1 MNTPANMKLEH
12 ITSLHSHV
20 YLCDRLHLTVQNN
33 SHEARPGS
41 SLASA
46 LLLQLPLSPVTLTHF
61 SKMQPPVEPTSLPAN
76 HIRAG
81 RTGRR
86 QKKKAEWKTWREKKR
101 SKPGLVGIFC
111 TFSSSNPQRNINYYG
126 WGIKRKRRGRLTDVQ
141 PTDYS

>member
-1 MNTPANMKLEH
+1 MKLEH

-61 SKMQPPVEPTSLPAN
+61 SKMQPPVEPTSLPATTFAQ
-76 HIRAG
+76 RGQEGG
-81 RTGRR
+81 R
-86 QKKKAEWKTWREKKR
+86 KKR
-101 SKPGLVGIFC
+101 QSGRHG
-111 TFSSSNPQRNINYYG
+111 G
-126 WGIKRKRRGRLTDVQ
+126 KRKGVNLDWMVYSAHSQ
-141 PTDYS
+141 VPTLKEI